1 MASLDTI
8 IIGAGW
14 AAAVAARH
22 LARSGKKILVLEAR
36 DLIGGRARTHTEGTH
51 VPVDLGCSFIHG
63 YKEGNPARAIAK
75 DLGIEVDVMKPTGS
89 AIYDAN
95 GLLDPSAA
103 KDLGER
109 LNQAHAAAR
118 STALNSTT
126 LSPSPDTSLA
136 SAFFAPT
143 SALSTAPTPSSAA
156 ALARTLEVPFGA
168 VLEQLSLRWTGWED
182 NFAGS
187 DGAPQGGFQALVE
200 RVFAAAT
207 HTGNA
212 RVHLHETVLQVQE
225 EQSGVNVTTDKGV
238 YRAATVI
245 CTIPLGVLKRD
256 AAKLF
261 EPKLPVRRAETIQGT
276 HVGVLEKLVLTYP
289 EAWWPDAGTTGS
301 FVFLPTRAAVAE
313 PTTAEEV
320 LSSSTLVVASF
331 AAPSLPHPHSTLLFY
346 LSPTPAL
353 GLARFSL
360 EDATAAA
367 HTFLASRFQPS
378 AQPSKPTSSVMTDW
392 HKDPLALGATTTPSV
407 VGEGRGPLDF
417 AELSKPLWGGRLGFA
432 GEHTEINHRG
442 SVAGAVISGLREAE
456 RVNLLLAKLAEP

>member
-1 MASLDTI
+1 M
-8 IIGAGW
+8 
-14 AAAVAARH
+14 
-22 LARSGKKILVLEAR
+22 
-36 DLIGGRARTHTEGTH
+36 
-51 VPVDLGCSFIHG
+51 
-63 YKEGNPARAIAK
+63 
-75 DLGIEVDVMKPTGS
+75 
-89 AIYDAN
+89 
-95 GLLDPSAA
+95 A

-109 LNQAHAAAR
+109 LNQTHAAAR
-118 STALNSTT
+118 NTALNSTT
-126 LSPSPDTSLA
+126 LSPSADTSLA
-136 SAFFAPT
+136 SAFFAPA
-143 SALSTAPTPSSAA
+143 SALSTSPTPSSAA

-207 HTGNA
+207 HAGKT
-212 RVHLHETVLQVQE
+212 RIHLHETVLQVQE

-261 EPKLPVRRAETIQGT
+261 EPKLPVRRTETIQGT
-276 HVGVLEKLVLTYP
+276 HVGVLEKLVLTYAD
-289 EAWWPDAGTTGS
+289 AWWPDAGTTGS
-301 FVFLPTRAAVAE
+301 FVFLPTRAAPAE
-313 PTTAEEV
+313 PTSAEEV

-331 AAPSLPHPHSTLLFY
+331 AAPSLPHPHPTLLFY

-353 GLARFSL
+353 GLAKFSL
-360 EDATAAA
+360 EDVTAATHA
-367 HTFLASRFQPS
+367 FLTTRFQPN
-378 AQPSKPTSSVMTDW
+378 AQPAEPTSSVMTDW

-407 VGEGRGPLDF
+407 IGEGRGPLDF
-417 AELSKPLWGGRLGFA
+417 AELAKPLWGGRLGFA
-432 GEHTEINHRG
+432 GEHTEMNHRG